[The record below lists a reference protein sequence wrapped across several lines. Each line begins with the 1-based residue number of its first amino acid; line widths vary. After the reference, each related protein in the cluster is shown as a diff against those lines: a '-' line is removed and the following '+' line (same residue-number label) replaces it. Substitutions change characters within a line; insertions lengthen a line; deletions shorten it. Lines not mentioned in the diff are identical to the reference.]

1 MGFAGACQPLRG
13 TGDDAFLPHILF
25 KEPVPEERET
35 EKGLRP
41 RDNVVACA
49 GKGTPMTLPVKILS
63 VLAGLSLAGSARARI
78 WTNDR
83 GATVVAVLVAVR
95 DAEVDLKLQDGRVV
109 AVPKNIFSGADQEYI
124 LEWVKSGGTL
134 PDTDV
139 GAENPPVQGDS
150 GRRYVPLEPN
160 WDAPWPER
168 VVVPGFLLVKTVQ
181 ETEDLSVYET
191 DYFIMESP
199 GKLPEAERMILARR
213 FETILSALAAVPLN
227 LAVARR
233 PSRKYLV
240 RVCFQEEDFNR
251 APGLRNGHLKFS
263 PTSFT
268 ALLLRNKKGKL
279 LKPELDPRFAV
290 THWAAQSMDWE
301 HWLVDGFSAYMA
313 FLPMEKEAPVFRKI
327 PERLAAMVPRA
338 VRTGRETLPALADML
353 SRDSAHSAA
362 EHGVSSR
369 GGTLQYWAD
378 LLWMVYWSHL
388 EGNGKAERL
397 RSYLRVRDAEGGG
410 KARAVLLDGKTPEDV
425 QGEMAAAW
433 KKMGL
438 RLRFS
443 QPASAAADGKSAEK

>member
-13 TGDDAFLPHILF
+13 TGCGGFLSHILF
-25 KEPVPEERET
+25 KEQVPEERGM
-35 EKGLRP
+35 EKGLRL
-41 RDNVVACA
+41 RDNVIACA
-49 GKGTPMTLPVKILS
+49 GKGNPMTVPVKILS

-109 AVPKNIFSGADQEYI
+109 VVPRNIFSGADQEYI
-124 LEWVKSGGTL
+124 LEWAKSDGTL
-134 PDTDV
+134 PDTDA
-139 GAENPPVQGDS
+139 GAENPPAQGDS
-150 GRRYVPLEPN
+150 GSRYVPLEPN
-160 WDAPWPER
+160 WDVPWPER
-168 VVVPGFLLVKTVQ
+168 VAVPGFLLVKTVQ
-181 ETEDLSVYET
+181 ETEELSVYET
-191 DYFIMESP
+191 DHFIIESP
-199 GKLPEAERMILARR
+199 GKLPEAERMALARR
-213 FETILSALAAVPLN
+213 FETVLSALASVPLN

-313 FLPMEKEAPVFRKI
+313 FLPMGEGSACI
-327 PERLAAMVPRA
+327 PEDSGKAGRNGSARRPHGQRNSAGPGGHA
-338 VRTGRETLPALADML
+338 VQGFSTFRRGAWRFLQGRNASVLGRFVVDGLLEPPGRE
-353 SRDSAHSAA
+353 RK
-362 EHGVSSR
+362 
-369 GGTLQYWAD
+369 GGAPQKLF
-378 LLWMVYWSHL
+378 
-388 EGNGKAERL
+388 EG
-397 RSYLRVRDAEGGG
+397 S
-410 KARAVLLDGKTPEDV
+410 
-425 QGEMAAAW
+425 
-433 KKMGL
+433 
-438 RLRFS
+438 
-443 QPASAAADGKSAEK
+443 

>member
-41 RDNVVACA
+41 RVNVVACA
-49 GKGTPMTLPVKILS
+49 GKGNPMTLPVKILS

-83 GATVVAVLVAVR
+83 GATVVAVLVAV
-95 DAEVDLKLQDGRVV
+95 QDGRVV

-181 ETEDLSVYET
+181 ETEELSVYET
-191 DYFIMESP
+191 DHFIMESP

-268 ALLLRNKKGKL
+268 ALLLRDKKGKL

-290 THWAAQSMDWE
+290 THWAAQSMDWD

-313 FLPMEKEAPVFRKI
+313 FLPMEKEALVLRKI
-327 PERLAAMVPRA
+327 PERLATRVPRA
-338 VRTGRETLPALADML
+338 VRTGREALPALADML
-353 SRDSAHSAA
+353 DRDAAHSAA
-362 EHGVSSR
+362 EHGVPTR
-369 GGTLQYWAD
+369 EGKLQYWAD

-397 RSYLRVRDAEGGG
+397 RSYLKVRDAEGGG
-410 KARAVLLDGKTPEDV
+410 KARAVLLDGKTPEEV

>member
-1 MGFAGACQPLRG
+1 
-13 TGDDAFLPHILF
+13 
-25 KEPVPEERET
+25 
-35 EKGLRP
+35 
-41 RDNVVACA
+41 
-49 GKGTPMTLPVKILS
+49 MTVPVKILS

-109 AVPKNIFSGADQEYI
+109 AVPRNIFSGADQEYI
-124 LEWVKSGGTL
+124 LEWAKSGGTL

-150 GRRYVPLEPN
+150 GNRYVPLEPN
-160 WDAPWPER
+160 WGAPWPER
-168 VVVPGFLLVKTVQ
+168 VAGPDFLLVKTVQ

-191 DYFIMESP
+191 DHFIMESS
-199 GKLPEAERMILARR
+199 GNLSEAERMALARR
-213 FETILSALAAVPLN
+213 FETILSALASVPLN

-240 RVCFQEEDFNR
+240 RVCFREEDFNR

-268 ALLLRNKKGKL
+268 TLLLRDKKGRL
-279 LKPELDPRFAV
+279 LKPDELDPRFAV

-313 FLPMEKEAPVFRKI
+313 FLPMEKEALVFRKI
-327 PERLAAMVPRA
+327 PERLATMVPRA
-338 VRTGRETLPALADML
+338 VRTGREALPALADML
-353 SRDSAHSAA
+353 DRDSAHSAT
-362 EHGVSSR
+362 EHGVASR

-397 RSYLRVRDAEGGG
+397 RSYLKVRDAEGG
-410 KARAVLLDGKTPEDV
+410 
-425 QGEMAAAW
+425 
-433 KKMGL
+433 
-438 RLRFS
+438 
-443 QPASAAADGKSAEK
+443 

>member
-1 MGFAGACQPLRG
+1 MPSFPFFHKIMGFAGACQPLRG

-49 GKGTPMTLPVKILS
+49 GKGNPMTLPVKILS

-124 LEWVKSGGTL
+124 LEWVKAGGTL

-181 ETEDLSVYET
+181 ETEELSVYET
-191 DYFIMESP
+191 DHFIMESP

-268 ALLLRNKKGKL
+268 ALLLRDKKGKL
-279 LKPELDPRFAV
+279 LKPGHALGGAVHGLGSLAGGRLFRVHGFSSHGEGSAGIPEDSGKAGRDGSARRPHGQRSSAGPGGHAVQGFSTFRRGAWRFLQGRNASV
-290 THWAAQSMDWE
+290 
-301 HWLVDGFSAYMA
+301 LGRFVVDG
-313 FLPMEKEAPVFRKI
+313 LLEPP
-327 PERLAAMVPRA
+327 
-338 VRTGRETLPALADML
+338 GRE
-353 SRDSAHSAA
+353 RK
-362 EHGVSSR
+362 
-369 GGTLQYWAD
+369 GGAPQKLF
-378 LLWMVYWSHL
+378 
-388 EGNGKAERL
+388 EG
-397 RSYLRVRDAEGGG
+397 S
-410 KARAVLLDGKTPEDV
+410 
-425 QGEMAAAW
+425 
-433 KKMGL
+433 
-438 RLRFS
+438 
-443 QPASAAADGKSAEK
+443 

>member
-1 MGFAGACQPLRG
+1 M
-13 TGDDAFLPHILF
+13 
-25 KEPVPEERET
+25 
-35 EKGLRP
+35 
-41 RDNVVACA
+41 
-49 GKGTPMTLPVKILS
+49 
-63 VLAGLSLAGSARARI
+63 
-78 WTNDR
+78 
-83 GATVVAVLVAVR
+83 
-95 DAEVDLKLQDGRVV
+95 
-109 AVPKNIFSGADQEYI
+109 
-124 LEWVKSGGTL
+124 
-134 PDTDV
+134 

-181 ETEDLSVYET
+181 ETEELSVYET
-191 DYFIMESP
+191 DHFIMESP

-268 ALLLRNKKGKL
+268 ALLLRDKKGKL
-279 LKPELDPRFAV
+279 LKPGLDPRFAV
-290 THWAAQSMDWE
+290 THWAAQSMDWD

-338 VRTGRETLPALADML
+338 VRTGREALPALADML

-388 EGNGKAERL
+388 EGSGKAERL

-410 KARAVLLDGKTPEDV
+410 KARAVCWMGRLRRMYRGKWPRPGKNGIEAEIFSAGFCCRGQGVCRKITGREGRKTPAGKVWETCVSNGAVEFSPYPEQGKQKDED
-425 QGEMAAAW
+425 GERIRVAPEQDA
-433 KKMGL
+433 
-438 RLRFS
+438 RFHGRRHREIPDFLNEPLYFLS
-443 QPASAAADGKSAEK
+443 FYHAPACDGGHFLH

>member
-13 TGDDAFLPHILF
+13 TGDDAFFPHILF

-41 RDNVVACA
+41 RVNVVACA
-49 GKGTPMTLPVKILS
+49 GKGNPMTLPVKILS

-181 ETEDLSVYET
+181 ETEELSVYET
-191 DYFIMESP
+191 DHFIMESP

-268 ALLLRNKKGKL
+268 ALLLRDK
-279 LKPELDPRFAV
+279 
-290 THWAAQSMDWE
+290 
-301 HWLVDGFSAYMA
+301 
-313 FLPMEKEAPVFRKI
+313 KEAPVFRKI

-388 EGNGKAERL
+388 EGSGKAERL

-443 QPASAAADGKSAEK
+443 QPASAAADRESAGK